1 MSEPVR
7 IEEKVRFWEEQ
18 DRINQELIPRVIR
31 QNELLSQ
38 HIAEHDNLQQ
48 ILSNTIQKALGEQAK
63 QYETALSA
71 AKAELR
77 QILSNTI
84 QKALGEQA
92 KQYEAALENAQK
104 QLNETHDQ
112 ITQKALGEQAKQYEA
127 NLGTA
132 KAELGEQTQATL
144 NKALETLRQDARRTR
159 NRLTT
164 IAVISAAFAITALV
178 VVLT

>member
-1 MSEPVR
+1 MMSEPVR

-38 HIAEHDNLQQ
+38 HIAEHENLQQ
-48 ILSNTIQKALGEQAK
+48 ILSD
-63 QYETALSA
+63 
-71 AKAELR
+71 
-77 QILSNTI
+77 TI

-92 KQYEAALENAQK
+92 KQYEAALKNTRK
-104 QLNETHDQ
+104 QLNESHEQ

-127 NLGTA
+127 NLGAA
-132 KAELGEQTQATL
+132 KAELSDQTQATL
-144 NKALETLRQDARRTR
+144 NKALEALHQDAHRTR

>member
-1 MSEPVR
+1 MATKKPAAKKAAAKKTTAKKKPAAKKTTTERPNIAER
-7 IEEKVRFWEEQ
+7 VRFWEEQ

-48 ILSNTIQKALGEQAK
+48 ILNDTIQ
-63 QYETALSA
+63 T
-71 AKAELR
+71 
-77 QILSNTI
+77 
-84 QKALGEQA
+84 ALGEQA
-92 KQYEAALENAQK
+92 KQYEAALENAQT
-104 QLNETHDQ
+104 QLNETHEQ
-112 ITQKALGEQAKQYEA
+112 STQMALGEQTKQYEA
-127 NLGTA
+127 ALENA
-132 KAELGEQTQATL
+132 KAELQATL
-144 NKALETLRQDARRTR
+144 TKTLDPLRQDARRTR

>member
-38 HIAEHDNLQQ
+38 HMAEHENLQQ
-48 ILSNTIQKALGEQAK
+48 ILSDTIQEALGEQAK
-63 QYETALSA
+63 QYE
-71 AKAELR
+71 
-77 QILSNTI
+77 I
-84 QKALGEQA
+84 
-92 KQYEAALENAQK
+92 ALENAQK

-144 NKALETLRQDARRTR
+144 NKALGALRQDARRTR

-164 IAVISAAFAITALV
+164 IAIISAAFAITALV

>member
-1 MSEPVR
+1 MMSEPVR

-48 ILSNTIQKALGEQAK
+48 ILSD
-63 QYETALSA
+63 
-71 AKAELR
+71 
-77 QILSNTI
+77 TI

-92 KQYEAALENAQK
+92 KQYEA
-104 QLNETHDQ
+104 
-112 ITQKALGEQAKQYEA
+112 
-127 NLGTA
+127 NLSAA
-132 KAELGEQTQATL
+132 KAELGDQTQATL
-144 NKALETLRQDARRTR
+144 TKALETLRQDAHRTR
-159 NRLTT
+159 NRLTS
-164 IAVISAAFAITALV
+164 IAVVSAVIAITALV